1 MENERRSTLV
11 GTRGRTFFK
20 SRKCT
25 EGCPRW
31 RLLEEGREGSRE
43 GVMVGMH
50 SDILNGEGKGKVC
63 GGGGGDVFRD
73 LLVRRV
79 ALCKVEDVSVA
90 KV

>member
-31 RLLEEGREGSRE
+31 RLLEEGGGRVDGE

-63 GGGGGDVFRD
+63 GGGDVFRD